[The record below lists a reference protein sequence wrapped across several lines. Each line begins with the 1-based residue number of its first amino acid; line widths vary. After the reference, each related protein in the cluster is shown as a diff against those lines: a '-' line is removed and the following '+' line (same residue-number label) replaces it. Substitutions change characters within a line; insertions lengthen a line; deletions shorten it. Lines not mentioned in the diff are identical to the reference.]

1 MVCSSGWVPR
11 VATGYEIS
19 YHESDQPNSH
29 VRCSDQNIIVTF
41 YFHPFKVVVVLS
53 LVPIPFSSSCVTM
66 AHLHTILSV
75 LCLFLVRATIS
86 ISVNLEDPGTHQPL
100 RIAY

>member
-1 MVCSSGWVPR
+1 MQQWVGSPR
-11 VATGYEIS
+11 CNRIRDLVS
-19 YHESDQPNSH
+19 R
-29 VRCSDQNIIVTF
+29 VRPAEFPCTCSDQNIIVTF
-41 YFHPFKVVVVLS
+41 YFHPFKVVVVVS